1 MSIELCSV
9 WFEMNVM
16 LWQRKLMQLSRR
28 ILHASGTLPPPASL
42 SALKDECPQHF
53 IGWDKCFFLA
63 RKVWSLLSLPSSLS
77 LWDQSFTLGSLQ
89 WAQAFFPSYGH
100 PSRNSTTPGDKSM
113 SFSCVSVAR
122 TPVPRVKQLCTPCMS
137 MLWMVR
143 GMLPRRLCW
152 QSPIRALGLS
162 ERATED
168 ALAQIYLHY
177 RPKQWEKCR

>member
-113 SFSCVSVAR
+113 TCSSVCGKNVCPQSKA
-122 TPVPRVKQLCTPCMS
+122 VVYS
-137 MLWMVR
+137 MHVHAVNGEGHVAKKVVLAVTHQSSGIVWESH
-143 GMLPRRLCW
+143 RRC
-152 QSPIRALGLS
+152 LGPNIFTLS
-162 ERATED
+162 TETVG
-168 ALAQIYLHY
+168 
-177 RPKQWEKCR
+177 KV